1 MEIHMQR
8 QQSGKYAS
16 GMTSNRACV
25 AFLMAIALLI
35 TACAKAPPPEATAAA
50 EQFIHAYFVEDN
62 MAGAAKLA
70 SGAAKA
76 RLDGLLQQ
84 IEAAGVKEPPKEKPK
99 VKTTLVEPPS
109 IAGDSIGYVYRIDSE
124 TAGIQPITAK
134 LRLVKEGGAWA
145 VSEFSQ
151 TP

>member
-1 MEIHMQR
+1 MQR
-8 QQSGKYAS
+8 QQSEKYAS
-16 GMTSNRACV
+16 GMMRNRAYV

-35 TACAKAPPPEATAAA
+35 TACAKTPPPEATAAA
-50 EQFIHAYFVEDN
+50 EQFIRAYFVEDN

-70 SGAAKA
+70 SGAAKT

-84 IEAAGVKEPPKEKPK
+84 IEAAGVKEPPKEKPRVK
-99 VKTTLVEPPS
+99 VTAVEPPS
-109 IAGDSIGYVYRIDSE
+109 MSGDSIGYVFRIDSE

-145 VSEFSQ
+145 VSQFSQ

>member
-1 MEIHMQR
+1 MQ
-8 QQSGKYAS
+8 QQESGNYAS
-16 GMTSNRACV
+16 MMTSNRAWMS
-25 AFLMAIALLI
+25 FLMGIALLI
-35 TACAKAPPPEATAAA
+35 AACANTPPPEATAAA

-76 RLDGLLQQ
+76 KLDGLLQQ
-84 IEAAGVKEPPKEKPK
+84 IEAAGVKEPPKDKPH

-109 IAGDSIGYVYRIDSE
+109 MSRDAIGYVYRIDSE

-134 LRLVKEGGAWA
+134 LRLTKEGSAWA

>member
-1 MEIHMQR
+1 
-8 QQSGKYAS
+8 
-16 GMTSNRACV
+16 MTSNRACA

-35 TACAKAPPPEATAAA
+35 AACAKTPPPEATAAA
-50 EQFIHAYFVEDN
+50 EQFIRAYFVEDN

-70 SGAAKA
+70 SGAAKT

-84 IEAAGVKEPPKEKPK
+84 IEAAGVKEPPKEKPRVK
-99 VKTTLVEPPS
+99 VTVVEPPS
-109 IAGDSIGYVYRIDSE
+109 MSGDSIGYVFRIDSE